1 MIIKE
6 RKTQGVPVLVLS
18 GKLDMFAKNAFK
30 EAIEKHVEAHAKRVI
45 IDMKGV
51 SFIDSAGLG
60 ALALAVKV
68 FQGMKGS
75 VIVVNPQDAVK
86 STLQTVN
93 FSKYL
98 SMFQTNEDYTT
109 FSALT

>member
-18 GKLDMFAKNAFK
+18 GKLDMFAKNAFR
-30 EAIEKHVEAHAKRVI
+30 EAIERHTEAHAKRVI
-45 IDMKGV
+45 IDMRGV

-68 FQGMKGS
+68 FQEFKGS
-75 VIVVNPQDAVK
+75 LIVVNPQDVVK
-86 STLQTVN
+86 SALQNVN
-93 FSKYL
+93 FSKL
-98 SMFQTNEDYTT
+98 ISMFETNQDYTT

>member
-18 GKLDMFAKNAFK
+18 GKLDMFAKNAFR
-30 EAIEKHVEAHAKRVI
+30 EAIERHTEAHAKRVI

-68 FQGMKGS
+68 FQEFKGS
-75 VIVVNPQDAVK
+75 LIVVNPQDVVK
-86 STLQTVN
+86 SALQNVN
-93 FSKYL
+93 FSKL
-98 SMFQTNEDYTT
+98 ISMFETNQDYTT